1 MYKHYSILYVQQNDI
16 LCEQY
21 PLKLVFLLI
30 VKISS
35 NAVRILLAPLISHV
49 GYFAQQRAFSF
60 IFYWSNFLEEW
71 NSQKVY
77 IFGLLCCW
85 SSGTSICNRQK
96 ERDQLSQEKLM
107 IAVFLRD
114 FRSPVF
120 FLLHKLKGWIQ
131 TRYGQKIPKPSRLW
145 RKFTLAM
152 LVTYHTCLLPTCDG
166 QVLSLDSPRSDPGHR
181 SCSWPSCPSTYRISA
196 QHYVTA

>member
-35 NAVRILLAPLISHV
+35 NAVRILLAPLVSHV

-131 TRYGQKIPKPSRLW
+131 TGYGKKIPKPSRLW

-152 LVTYHTCLLPTCDG
+152 LVSSYIPYLSVAYMWWSG
-166 QVLSLDSPRSDPGHR
+166 VKSGFAAQWSRSQVMQLTFLSFNL
-181 SCSWPSCPSTYRISA
+181 
-196 QHYVTA
+196 